1 MCNDDDPLSV
11 ILRCEVR
18 ERWLSITHQ
27 ILFTLTLYLQCCLEF
42 LNKRVDFVVFVDVDV
57 FVVVVFAVVAFIVL
71 R

>member
-27 ILFTLTLYLQCCLEF
+27 ILFTLTLYLQYCLEF